1 MDVHSSYTPKLM
13 ERNYSKGCVLP
24 EFLFP
29 SEFKRK
35 RHFIPEN
42 YPLSEFERF
51 TNFVYPHLSIFW
63 NVYSRLC
70 SVKKILRALKN
81 MPNLIK
87 LNFFLLHLDINGH

>member
-1 MDVHSSYTPKLM
+1 MDVHSSYTPKFM
-13 ERNYSKGCVLP
+13 EWNYSKGCVLS

-29 SEFKRK
+29 REFKRK

-63 NVYSRLC
+63 NVYSRLS
-70 SVKKILRALKN
+70 SVKQILRALKN
-81 MPNLIK
+81 MRNLMK
-87 LNFFLLHLDINGH
+87 LDFLLHLDINGY